1 MMDEGLCGLP
11 QEQAME
17 RLPDP
22 TVSTILNHFKIIKVP
37 QDRRSVKKTL
47 SLRSHAEKHARN
59 HTNYL

>member
-22 TVSTILNHFKIIKVP
+22 TVSTILNHPKIIKGAS
-37 QDRRSVKKTL
+37 RLMECEKNTIF
-47 SLRSHAEKHARN
+47 AESC
-59 HTNYL
+59 